1 MKRLLLCLIPW
12 MVIGTAAAGGDPR
25 PATVSFTHFGSA
37 RDLVWRV
44 DEECFVAP
52 SVALRWGW
60 KTSLA
65 GETASV
71 AVDGRRVDV
80 PLARIEKTPALPLR
94 QILERLGG
102 DSAWRTGKDTLDVWG
117 IVKSATID
125 GGTFT
130 LEASLATKPK
140 VTRAEDPARVVID
153 LPGLKLDAKTSIAL
167 GPRAKVEQRPDGVR
181 MILETDETPAMV
193 GIAQQPAR
201 VFTYD
206 LRKGFSGDLAT
217 VETSDPASGAASEI
231 STTTPP
237 ETPDPPQLP
246 VAGPLT
252 LANETKA
259 SALLGIKLPT
269 GLKEAPTVTRP
280 EPAVIEVLFPGATF
294 QGDKPEGS
302 TIESLEV
309 RPTEQGSV
317 LSIRL
322 ARPMGIEIAT
332 VSSEMQ
338 IRLLKPE
345 VGNGKLAGKVIVVD
359 AGHGGSDTGA
369 RSPDKKVAEKDL
381 TLPIAQK
388 LAQRLAAQ
396 GATVIMTRK
405 TDVAV
410 ELHSRPEVANRNKA
424 DLFLSV
430 HINSNTTGKTSGGM
444 TFYHMQDPICALLA
458 ECVQREI
465 AKVSGLPNYGIRSD
479 RSLYQSGLAVLRG
492 AKMPAIL
499 MELGFINHPT
509 DRKRML
515 TDDFQN
521 AVADAVVQG
530 LKVYL
535 GDGKAKEE

>member
-1 MKRLLLCLIPW
+1 
-12 MVIGTAAAGGDPR
+12 MVIGTAAAGGEPR
-25 PATVSFTHFGSA
+25 PATVSFTHFGMA

-52 SVALRWGW
+52 PVALRWGW
-60 KTSLA
+60 TTSLA

-71 AVDGRRVDV
+71 TVDGRRVDV
-80 PLARIEKTPALPLR
+80 PLARIGKTPALPLR
-94 QILERLGG
+94 QILEKLDGG
-102 DSAWRTGKDTLDVWG
+102 SAWRAGTDTLDVWG
-117 IVKSATID
+117 VVKSATID
-125 GGTFT
+125 DGTFT

-140 VTRAEDPARVVID
+140 ITRAENPPRVVVD
-153 LPGLKLDAKTSIAL
+153 LPGLKLDNKTSIAL
-167 GPRAKVEQRPDGVR
+167 GPRAKVEQQPGGVR
-181 MILETDETPAMV
+181 MILETDETPVMV
-193 GIAQQPAR
+193 GMAQQPAR
-201 VFTYD
+201 VFRYD
-206 LRKGFSGDLAT
+206 LKKGYSGDLSP
-217 VETSDPASGAASEI
+217 VESTGDASGSASEI
-231 STTTPP
+231 ATTAPPVTPRQA
-237 ETPDPPQLP
+237 QLP

-252 LANETKA
+252 LSNETKA
-259 SALLGIKLPT
+259 SALLGIQLPP

-280 EPAVIEVLFPGATF
+280 EPAVIEVLFPGAKF
-294 QGDKPEGS
+294 ESESPAGS
-302 TIESLEV
+302 SIESIEV
-309 RPTEQGSV
+309 RDTEKGAV
-317 LSIRL
+317 LAIRL
-322 ARPMGIEIAT
+322 VRPMGVEIAT
-332 VSSEMQ
+332 VTSEMQ

-369 RSPDKKVAEKDL
+369 RSPDKKIAEKDL
-381 TLPIAQK
+381 TLPIAKK

-410 ELHSRPEVANRNKA
+410 ELHSRPDVANRNKA

-444 TFYHMQDPICALLA
+444 TFYHMQDPISALLA

-465 AKVSGLPNYGIRSD
+465 AKVSKLPDFGAKSD
-479 RSLYQSGLAVLRG
+479 RILYQSGLAVLRG

-499 MELGFINHPT
+499 MELGFLNHPT

-515 TDDFQN
+515 TDEFQD